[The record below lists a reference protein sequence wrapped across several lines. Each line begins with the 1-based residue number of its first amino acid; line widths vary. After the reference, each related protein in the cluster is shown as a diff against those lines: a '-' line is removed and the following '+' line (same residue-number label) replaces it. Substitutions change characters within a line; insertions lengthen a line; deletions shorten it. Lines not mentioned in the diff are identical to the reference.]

1 MKYKVVF
8 FTRTGTSKRV
18 AEKISDRLS
27 CEAVQISDNM
37 NWKGFLGFI
46 KAGFYSSTNR
56 NVKIDIPENLF
67 DAVDDYIVVTPLWAG
82 GIAPAIRALLRTIPK
97 EKVHL
102 VVTSDGSHLKDR
114 SGYKSV
120 YDISKSSNDED
131 MDINRIVNNLQDA
144 RS

>member
-1 MKYKVVF
+1 MTYKVVF

-18 AEKISDRLS
+18 AAKISDRLS

-37 NWKGFLGFI
+37 NWKGILGFI

-56 NVKIDIPENLF
+56 NVNINIPEKLF
-67 DAVDDYIVVTPLWAG
+67 DAVDDYIVVAPLWAG
-82 GIAPAIRALLRTIPK
+82 GIAPAIRALLSTIPK

-114 SGYKSV
+114 LGISIYELRRIARTIPPACFIGKS
-120 YDISKSSNDED
+120 NP
-131 MDINRIVNNLQDA
+131 L
-144 RS
+144 